1 MRNRTEQPAS
11 EINYKIAS
19 RSDELWGAFKLI
31 YLAYVQRGLALP
43 NHAGLRVTP
52 FHVLQTTEVVIGS
65 TIDEVICTA
74 TIVHD
79 GSMGLPLECVYAA
92 EVAQRRAQGITLAE
106 VSCLADRTEPTA
118 RSFPVLCRLMSL
130 IAQSSKRRGADE
142 LLIAVHPRHAR
153 FYHRY
158 LGFRQI
164 GEERTY
170 PSVRNHPALALSLD
184 LNNLASQH
192 PGAHERLFGSPFPVF
207 TLERP
212 RISNTVWDEI
222 RDLVHSTTRVAEAQT
237 A

>member
-1 MRNRTEQPAS
+1 
-11 EINYKIAS
+11 
-19 RSDELWGAFKLI
+19 
-31 YLAYVQRGLALP
+31 
-43 NHAGLRVTP
+43 
-52 FHVLQTTEVVIGS
+52 VIGAS
-65 TIDEVICTA
+65 LEEVICTA

-92 EVAQRRAQGITLAE
+92 EVASRRSRGITLAE

-130 IAQSSKRRGADE
+130 IAQSSKRRGTDE

-153 FYHRY
+153 FYQRY
-158 LGFRQI
+158 LGFMQI
-164 GEERTY
+164 GDERTY

-184 LNNLASQH
+184 LNNLAEQH
-192 PGAHERLFGSPFPVF
+192 PGAYERLFGVPFPIF

-212 RISNTVWDEI
+212 RISNTVWNEI
-222 RDLVHSTTRVAEAQT
+222 RDLVHNTGRVAEAQT